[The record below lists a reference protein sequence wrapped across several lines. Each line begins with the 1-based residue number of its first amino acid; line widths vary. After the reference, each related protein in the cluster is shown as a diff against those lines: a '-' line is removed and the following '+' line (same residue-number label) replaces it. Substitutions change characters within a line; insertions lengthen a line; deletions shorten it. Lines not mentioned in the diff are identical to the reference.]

1 MARPY
6 PIDSARADDH
16 CAFCHD
22 RRLSECI
29 PRPIRY
35 NGSGPRRES
44 LSGWRTN
51 PQAAAEVPSSLS
63 TIAEPVPIAFAAA
76 LRLCEFRGFGT
87 NLKSERLL
95 SRQRMN
101 LQDFE
106 YDLPSD
112 RIAQRPIEQR
122 DASRLLLLDRA
133 TGAWE
138 DRTFRQ
144 LPDLLHGDELI
155 VINNTRVMPAR
166 LFGRRAGAHA
176 ELPGR
181 NRRVRREFLSA
192 AIEVLLVRQLAPDLW
207 EGLVRPGRKVSSGER
222 IVFGDGQLEAHVEG
236 RGDYGLRVLRFVS
249 RGDFV
254 DALERLG
261 HIPLPPYI
269 KRTDELIDRE
279 RYQTVYARE
288 GCAVAAPTAGLH
300 FTLEILDR
308 LRARGIEITEITLD
322 VGLGTF
328 EPIRTERLE
337 DHKIHA
343 EAYEISLAAAEAI
356 EQARRARRP
365 ILAVGTTVVRALED
379 IAEKLTGGAS
389 MIATGRF
396 EATIFLYPGKPFRV
410 VSQLLTNFH
419 LPRSSLLALV
429 AAFGGRDHILAAYR
443 HAVQAGYRFYSYG
456 DCMLIR

>member
-1 MARPY
+1 
-6 PIDSARADDH
+6 
-16 CAFCHD
+16 
-22 RRLSECI
+22 
-29 PRPIRY
+29 
-35 NGSGPRRES
+35 
-44 LSGWRTN
+44 
-51 PQAAAEVPSSLS
+51 
-63 TIAEPVPIAFAAA
+63 
-76 LRLCEFRGFGT
+76 
-87 NLKSERLL
+87 
-95 SRQRMN
+95 MN

-112 RIAQRPIEQR
+112 RIAQRPPEQR

-138 DRTFRQ
+138 DRMFRQ
-144 LPDLLHGDELI
+144 LPDLLRGDELI

-166 LFGRRAGAHA
+166 LFGQRAGAHA

-249 RGDFV
+249 KGNFME
-254 DALERLG
+254 ALDRLG

-269 KRTDELIDRE
+269 KRADEPLDRE

-288 GCAVAAPTAGLH
+288 GRAVAAPTAGLH
-300 FTLEILDR
+300 FTPKTLEG
-308 LRARGIEITEITLD
+308 LRTRGIEIAEITLD

-343 EAYEISLAAAEAI
+343 ETYEISPPAAETI

-379 IAEKLTGGAS
+379 SAEKLIGGA
-389 MIATGRF
+389 ATVVPGRF

-410 VSQLLTNFH
+410 VDQLLTNFH

-429 AAFGGRDHILAAYR
+429 AGFAGREHILAAYQ
-443 HAVQAGYRFYSYG
+443 HAVQARYRFYSYG